1 MPVLKP
7 GNAVEVR
14 VVALP
19 PQQGAAAT
27 QPLATHTQATQS
39 QTTQPQASP
48 PPAASA
54 LPTLAATV
62 AGTTSTGQPIVTTDR
77 GVMVLNT
84 RTPLAPGTQVTIGL
98 PPARP
103 APVETF
109 DPLRGQDWPAL
120 SETLDVLAKADPA
133 GTRALANA
141 ILPQA
146 NGRLAATLMTFT
158 NAVKKGDARAWLG
171 EKTTKALE
179 AIGRADLL
187 EKLEDD
193 FKQLAR
199 QAAEVPP
206 GDWKPYSIP
215 FSDGAE
221 LHRILMH
228 VRQPDAGEV
237 DDDANGP
244 DGHGAR
250 ANRFLID
257 LTLSRIGELQLDG
270 LIRPRRF
277 DLILRTHMPLPPEMR
292 HEIGKLFHDSLETL
306 GMTGGVSFQA
316 GTQGWVAIQPG
327 RSGSIGMNA

>member
-1 MPVLKP
+1 
-7 GNAVEVR
+7 
-14 VVALP
+14 
-19 PQQGAAAT
+19 
-27 QPLATHTQATQS
+27 
-39 QTTQPQASP
+39 
-48 PPAASA
+48 
-54 LPTLAATV
+54 
-62 AGTTSTGQPIVTTDR
+62 VTTDR

-84 RTPLAPGTQVTIGL
+84 RTPLAPGTQVTLGL

-103 APVETF
+103 APAETF

-133 GTRALANA
+133 GTRTLANA
-141 ILPQA
+141 ILPQP
-146 NGRLAATLMTFT
+146 NGRLAATLMAFT
-158 NAVKKGDARAWLG
+158 GAVRKGDARAWLG
-171 EKTTKALE
+171 EKATKALE
-179 AIGRADLL
+179 SLGRTDLL

-228 VRQPDAGEV
+228 VRQPDADEV
-237 DDDANGP
+237 DEDANGV
-244 DGHGAR
+244 DGHGVS

-316 GTQGWVAIQPG
+316 GTQGWVTIQPG
-327 RSGSIGMNA
+327 PSGSIGISA